1 MLPRKFGASATIH
14 IHSANAAIVTGHRS
28 SGANPVAD
36 ARPAAKAVDLGK
48 RITTPLLPLRVTGAM
63 LCPKPAPMILFAL
76 TTALL
81 FPPETTQGLRCVA
94 VLAVNREQSRANDA
108 AFYTAI
114 VGAEAMDATGM
125 TREAIRD
132 YILDQVKIVRR
143 NKAGKAEIDQCV
155 VQMKARVAI
164 ERVTTK

>member
-1 MLPRKFGASATIH
+1 
-14 IHSANAAIVTGHRS
+14 
-28 SGANPVAD
+28 
-36 ARPAAKAVDLGK
+36 
-48 RITTPLLPLRVTGAM
+48 
-63 LCPKPAPMILFAL
+63 MILFAL

-143 NKAGKAEIDQCV
+143 NKAAKAEIDQCV